1 MSNTKYL
8 LKEDGQLNHGHTTSG
23 SPTIVQWH
31 KATIYHRDD
40 PTAHDR
46 GDAWNT
52 QNEWSGRSVWKPQ
65 SEREQLIAD
74 AHAAHDRGVELP
86 KTTTATPTQELLH
99 SHETKP
105 VELPPTNG
113 TNGSSANLGEEV
125 LTAIAGRLND
135 VEDAA
140 LASLTTAQDAKT
152 DLAQER
158 ARTDQII
165 KQYEEMRSQFAG
177 AKLRIEQLEK
187 AAETGKTLTIAKPD
201 GTTTQLKGLK
211 HFRQVDLIELMMNLD
226 EADRNGYLAGPAG
239 SGKTTGAFLVAVA
252 LFGEEKAKTTH
263 FRARGAVATPFQ
275 ISGYMDAKGEY
286 VSTGFRH
293 IYENGGV
300 ILLDEM
306 DGSSA
311 NALLEINAATANGF
325 HDFPDGLVPRHKDCY
340 IIAAANTWG
349 FGGDANYM
357 GRNKLDDATLDR
369 FFTLSW
375 GYDNDLEMAFG
386 KVPDWTRLVQSCRAA
401 CNTKELKIVI
411 SPRATSRGGAL
422 LSRGVR
428 PQLVVEAIFGKFRER
443 DGSWPEPLRQIDT
456 WLRNYK
462 PQAQSSSAPTTPT
475 NTSSNLPQ
483 DPKHIDFGG
492 TR

>member
-1 MSNTKYL
+1 
-8 LKEDGQLNHGHTTSG
+8 
-23 SPTIVQWH
+23 
-31 KATIYHRDD
+31 
-40 PTAHDR
+40 
-46 GDAWNT
+46 
-52 QNEWSGRSVWKPQ
+52 
-65 SEREQLIAD
+65 
-74 AHAAHDRGVELP
+74 
-86 KTTTATPTQELLH
+86 
-99 SHETKP
+99 
-105 VELPPTNG
+105 
-113 TNGSSANLGEEV
+113 
-125 LTAIAGRLND
+125 
-135 VEDAA
+135 
-140 LASLTTAQDAKT
+140 
-152 DLAQER
+152 
-158 ARTDQII
+158 
-165 KQYEEMRSQFAG
+165 
-177 AKLRIEQLEK
+177 
-187 AAETGKTLTIAKPD
+187 
-201 GTTTQLKGLK
+201 
-211 HFRQVDLIELMMNLD
+211 
-226 EADRNGYLAGPAG
+226 
-239 SGKTTGAFLVAVA
+239 
-252 LFGEEKAKTTH
+252 
-263 FRARGAVATPFQ
+263 
-275 ISGYMDAKGEY
+275 MDAKGDY

-325 HDFPDGLVPRHKDCY
+325 HDFPDKLVPRHKDCY

-428 PQLVVEAIFGKFRER
+428 PALVVEAIFGKFRER

-462 PQAQSSSAPTTPT
+462 PATATSIAPTPNATR
-475 NTSSNLPQ
+475 SDLPQ